1 MLSQLIRSVSS
12 YFLYSSIMLYLI
24 FVTIIWSFSFSFIA
38 VYLSG
43 QVDSWFAVVMRVLFA
58 FITFIPFLRFKN
70 IRFKQMLL
78 LMGVGACQLGIMYF
92 FYYNSFQY
100 ILVPEVLLFTIFTP
114 IYVTVIYDL
123 LQQHPLRLSYLLMA
137 IIAVVGAAIIR
148 YDHISANFIIGFLLI
163 QGANIVFALGQVG
176 YKRIMEVYP
185 MPQHQA
191 FAWVY
196 FGAVIVAS
204 FGWLLFGDASK
215 LPTTN
220 LQWGIIIWLGIVAS
234 GVCYFLWNYGATKV
248 DSGTLAIMNN
258 VVIPTGILVNV
269 VIWHQSIDWGRFLIG
284 STVII
289 FALILHN
296 KFKRIK

>member
-1 MLSQLIRSVSS
+1 M
-12 YFLYSSIMLYLI
+12 FYLI
-24 FVTIIWSFSFSFIA
+24 FVTIVWSFSFSFIG

-43 QVDSWFAVVMRVLFA
+43 QVDTWFAVVTRVLLA
-58 FITFIPFLRFKN
+58 FITFLPFLRFKH
-70 IRFKQMLL
+70 IKLKTTFL

-100 ILVPEVLLFTIFTP
+100 ISVSEVLLFTIFTP

-123 LQQHPLRLSYLLMA
+123 LQRHPLRFSYLLTA
-137 IIAVVGAAIIR
+137 IIAVIGAAIIR
-148 YDHISANFIIGFLLI
+148 YDHISSNFIIGFLLI
-163 QGANIVFALGQVG
+163 QGANIVFTLGQVG
-176 YKRIMEVYP
+176 YKRIMEMYP

-196 FGAVIVAS
+196 FGAVIVATL
-204 FGWLLFGDASK
+204 GWLLFGDVSK
-215 LPTTN
+215 LPKSN
-220 LQWGIIIWLGIVAS
+220 LQWGILIWLGVIAS

-269 VIWHQSIDWGRFLIG
+269 VIWHQSLDWLRFILG
-284 STVII
+284 SVVIVL
-289 FALILHN
+289 ALLLHYKVKN
-296 KFKRIK
+296 RSLH

>member
-1 MLSQLIRSVSS
+1 MIRSVSS

>member
-1 MLSQLIRSVSS
+1 
-12 YFLYSSIMLYLI
+12 MLYLI
-24 FVTIIWSFSFSFIA
+24 FVTIIWSFSFSFIG
-38 VYLSG
+38 VYISG
-43 QVDSWFAVVMRVLFA
+43 QVDTWFAVVMRVLLA
-58 FITFIPFLRFKN
+58 FITFLPFLRFRN
-70 IRFKQMLL
+70 IKLKTMFL

-100 ILVPEVLLFTIFTP
+100 ISVPEVLLFTIFTP

-123 LQQHPLRLSYLLMA
+123 LQRHPLRLSYLFTA
-137 IIAVVGAAIIR
+137 IIAVIGAAIIR

-176 YKRIMEVYP
+176 YKRIMEIYP

-196 FGAVIVAS
+196 FGAVIVATV
-204 FGWLLFGDASK
+204 GWLLFGDASK
-215 LPTTN
+215 LPTTI
-220 LQWGIIIWLGIVAS
+220 LQWSIIIWLGVVAS
-234 GVCYFLWNYGATKV
+234 GICYFLWNFGATKV

-269 VIWHQSIDWGRFLIG
+269 VIWHQSLDWLRFILG
-284 STVII
+284 SVVIVL
-289 FALILHN
+289 ALLLHYKVKN
-296 KFKRIK
+296 RSLS